1 MTKGDRVALH
11 DLRTFS
17 VLDNIDTKDFKSKK
31 SPLNIRSDLRRL
43 MSMLNQYFMC
53 RVIFISSCINQF
65 FVFSFFPDTNAAFP
79 AGSHNTRSAAPE

>member
-1 MTKGDRVALH
+1 MALH

-53 RVIFISSCINQF
+53 RVIFIVHRASTSSLCF
-65 FVFSFFPDTNAAFP
+65 HSFLTQMLLFQQVATTQDQQPQNSFA
-79 AGSHNTRSAAPE
+79 R